1 MQERQSRNDSGEN
14 GNSSDDFK
22 NVSDLHSD
30 CRTGPISIRRF
41 RIGKQFRKNVASI
54 LQILRS
60 AGESFAAS
68 KNRTLKAVPD
78 GRQALLLFREN

>member
-1 MQERQSRNDSGEN
+1 MQERQSGNDSGEN

-54 LQILRS
+54 LQILDQLANLSRHL
-60 AGESFAAS
+60 
-68 KNRTLKAVPD
+68 KNRDPKSGA
-78 GRQALLLFREN
+78 

>member
-1 MQERQSRNDSGEN
+1 MQERQSGNDSGEN

-41 RIGKQFRKNVASI
+41 RIGKQFRKVTNPS
-54 LQILRS
+54 LP
-60 AGESFAAS
+60 GE
-68 KNRTLKAVPD
+68 
-78 GRQALLLFREN
+78 QALPLFREN